1 MNFIQAIQS
10 GFRHYVD
17 FNGRA
22 SRSEYWYWMLF
33 TTLVQIVADILG
45 GSEQSPVALVV
56 TLVLLLPSLAVGAR
70 RLHDIDRTGWWQL
83 LWLVPLIGWIVLI
96 VWACT
101 KGTTGENRFGG
112 DPLGPPDSAAVTSRA

>member
-22 SRSEYWYWMLF
+22 SRSEFWYWMLF
-33 TTLVQIVADILG
+33 STLVQIVVDILS
-45 GSEQSPVALVV
+45 GSAQFPLALVA
-56 TLVLLLPSLAVGAR
+56 TLVLLLPGLAVGAR

-101 KGTTGENRFGG
+101 KGTAVGNRFGA
-112 DPLGPPDSAAVTSRA
+112 DPLAPTLAPAGAQPV